1 MILYYLC
8 STKNM
13 KEFLKILTLVKGYRF
28 YAIVNVL
35 LNLLATFFS
44 LFSLMMLIPVTEVLF
59 SDGGRL
65 KEIIDNPP
73 MMDFSSMDFSIK
85 DYLFYLLA
93 EQVELVGQEQV
104 LLLVCVFVVLATLLK
119 NLSTYFALYY
129 IAVIRNG
136 VVRDFRNIIYN
147 KIVELPLAYYSEEK
161 KGDIISRMTN
171 DLKEVEWSVLRS
183 LEAVFRDPINIIVF
197 FVSLVWMSPSLTLFL
212 IVFFP
217 LSGFL
222 IGIIGKS
229 LRKSASKGQEKLGG
243 LIAHLEETLGG
254 LRIIKAFNAKESSK
268 EKFKKYNED
277 YNNIMIKMYRK
288 GDLASPVSEFLGIAL
303 IATVLLYGGRLVFEG
318 EIRSSM
324 FIAYL
329 ALLSQLISP
338 FKSITSAYSNAQR
351 GLSAMDRIK
360 EIINAKVTI
369 KDPVNPVTKSE
380 FKEAIEYRN
389 ISFKYG
395 KEEVLKN
402 IDLTINKGKMIA
414 LVGQSGAGKSTLA
427 DLLPRF
433 YDVTEGAILIDG
445 TDIRNLTLNDLRS
458 HLGVVT
464 QTPILFNDS
473 IFNNIAFG
481 LGDVSEEE
489 VITAAKIANA
499 HEFIEKLENGYKT
512 NVGDGGGSLSGGQ
525 RQRISI
531 ARAVLKNPSILI
543 LDEAT
548 SALDTESERLVQD
561 ALNKLMKNRTS
572 IVIAHRLSTV
582 QHADEII
589 VMHNGEIEE
598 RGSHEDLVSLNGKYK
613 KLTEMQSFE

>member
-1 MILYYLC
+1 
-8 STKNM
+8 M
-13 KEFLKILTLVKGYRF
+13 KEFFKILTLVKGYRF

-44 LFSLMMLIPVTEVLF
+44 LFSLMMLVPVTEVLF
-59 SDGGRL
+59 SQGGRL
-65 KEIIDNPP
+65 KEIVEHPP
-73 MMDFSSMDFSIK
+73 VLDFSSLDFSMK
-85 DYLFYLLA
+85 DYLFYKLA

-104 LLLVCVFVVLATLLK
+104 LLFVCVFLVIAILLK
-119 NLSTYFALYY
+119 NLATYFALYY

-136 VVRDFRNIIYN
+136 VVRDFRNTIYD
-147 KIVELPLAYYSEEK
+147 KIVELPLAYYSDEK

-197 FVSLVWMSPSLTLFL
+197 FVTLVWMSPSLTLFL
-212 IVFFP
+212 IFFFP

-222 IGIIGKS
+222 IGLIGKS
-229 LRKSASKGQEKLGG
+229 LRRSASKGQEKLGG
-243 LIAHLEETLGG
+243 LVAHLEETLGG
-254 LRIIKAFNAKESSK
+254 LRIIKAFNAKEASK
-268 EKFKKYNED
+268 EKFRNFNED
-277 YNNIMIKMYRK
+277 YNNVMIKMYRK

-324 FIAYL
+324 FITYIG
-329 ALLSQLISP
+329 LLSQLISP

-360 EIINAKVTI
+360 EIINADATI
-369 KDPVNPVTKSE
+369 KDPVDPIN
-380 FKEAIEYRN
+380 KESFDSQIEYKN
-389 ISFKYG
+389 VSFNYG
-395 KEEVLKN
+395 KEAVLKN
-402 IDLTINKGKMIA
+402 INLIVPKGKMIA

-433 YDVTEGAILIDG
+433 YDVTSGELLLDGID
-445 TDIRNLTLNDLRS
+445 IKKLSLNSLRS

-464 QTPILFNDS
+464 QTPILFNDT
-473 IFNNIAFG
+473 IHNNIAFG
-481 LGDVSEEE
+481 LNNVSEEE
-489 VITAAKIANA
+489 VIIAAKIANA
-499 HEFIEKLENGYKT
+499 HEFIEKLENGYQAT
-512 NVGDGGGSLSGGQ
+512 VGDGGGSLSGGQ

-548 SALDTESERLVQD
+548 SSLDTESERLVQD
-561 ALNKLMKNRTS
+561 ALNKLMQNRTS

-598 RGSHEDLVSLNGKYK
+598 RGTHQHLVALNGKYK
-613 KLTEMQSFE
+613 KLTEMQSFQ

>member
-1 MILYYLC
+1 
-8 STKNM
+8 M

-28 YAIVNVL
+28 YAVVNVL
-35 LNLLATFFS
+35 LNILATFFS

-59 SDGGRL
+59 SQGGRL
-65 KEIIDNPP
+65 KEIIENPP
-73 MMDFSSMDFSIK
+73 VLDFSSFDFSLK
-85 DYLFYLLA
+85 DYLFYQLA
-93 EQVELVGQEQV
+93 LQVETVGQQQV
-104 LLLVCVFVVLATLLK
+104 LLFVCVFLVVAILLK

-136 VVRDFRNIIYN
+136 VVRDFRNKIYD
-147 KIVELPLAYYSEEK
+147 KIVELPLSYYSEEK

-197 FVSLVWMSPSLTLFL
+197 FVTLVWMSPSLTLFL
-212 IVFFP
+212 IIFFP
-217 LSGFL
+217 LSGLL
-222 IGIIGKS
+222 IGLIGKS
-229 LRKSASKGQEKLGG
+229 LRRSATKGQEKLGG
-243 LIAHLEETLGG
+243 LVAHLEETLSG
-254 LRIIKAFNAKESSK
+254 LRIIKAFNGKKVAKD
-268 EKFKKYNED
+268 KFAHINED
-277 YNNIMIKMYRK
+277 YNNVMIRMYRK

-303 IATVLLYGGRLVFEG
+303 IATVLLYGGRLVFAG

-324 FIAYL
+324 FITYIG
-329 ALLSQLISP
+329 LLSQLISP

-360 EIINAKVTI
+360 EVINATVTI
-369 KDPVNPVTKSE
+369 KNTQNSINK
-380 FKEAIEYRN
+380 N
-389 ISFKYG
+389 SFESALSYKNVSFSYG
-395 KEEVLKN
+395 KELVLKN
-402 IDLTINKGKMIA
+402 VNLTIPKGKMIA

-427 DLLPRF
+427 DLVPRF
-433 YDVTEGAILIDG
+433 YDVTGGEILLDNIN
-445 TDIRNLTLNDLRS
+445 IKNLTLESLRS

-473 IFNNIAFG
+473 VFNNIAFG
-481 LGDVSEEE
+481 IKATEKDV
-489 VITAAKIANA
+489 VAAAKVANA
-499 HEFIEKLENGYKT
+499 HEFIEKMPKAYQT

-531 ARAVLKNPSILI
+531 ARAVLRNPSILI

-561 ALNKLMKNRTS
+561 ALNNLMKNRTS

-589 VMHNGEIEE
+589 VMHNGEIVE
-598 RGSHEDLVSLNGKYK
+598 RGTHQELVDLNKKYK
-613 KLTEMQSFE
+613 KLTDMQSFS